1 MYVCLFT
8 SSESL
13 GCIVNIQYIIAAEAF
28 YPPWYAE
35 RGCVEQH
42 RAGLISP
49 QAMAGRPVV
58 GGWWISVPGYIMV
71 GQGSV
76 GVKDNTLP
84 SLLNQMQIK
93 LKSSRAANPSSNSE
107 PLDLTQ
113 SPLPLPLSFTPS
125 TPPPLFIPLFFLLIV
140 LATKLRERTRGGDG
154 CSEAFTTKI
163 I

>member
-1 MYVCLFT
+1 MV
-8 SSESL
+8 S
-13 GCIVNIQYIIAAEAF
+13 IQRITAAEAF

-42 RAGLISP
+42 RVGLISP
-49 QAMAGRPVV
+49 QAVAGRPVV

-71 GQGSV
+71 GQGSTR
-76 GVKDNTLP
+76 VKDNTLP

-107 PLDLTQ
+107 PLDPTQ
-113 SPLPLPLSFTPS
+113 SRLPLPLSFTPS
-125 TPPPLFIPLFFLLIV
+125 APPPPPPPLFIPLFFLLIV
-140 LATKLRERTRGGDG
+140 LATELRERTRGGDG
-154 CSEAFTTKI
+154 CSKAFTTKI